1 MDRQEFITYIRE
13 PSRLG
18 HDSLPGIEKLAED
31 FPYCQS
37 LKILRLLNLHLTN
50 HVMYGEQLKHTAASI
65 ADRKRL
71 RQLIAALSQEKPQEP
86 ETKTPAPPLPEPPEN
101 IPEGSTILPPEEEE
115 KAPVEKEKPAVLDE
129 VPDEP
134 HQAHTKIP
142 AVEETEEERL
152 LRLKQIVENRLNEIG
167 GKDTTETPD
176 ITEEEKEEA
185 TDQEKLSKE
194 ELIDKFIE
202 EQPSISRPKAE
213 FFDPVKVARHSTTEK
228 DDLVSETLANIHAQQ
243 GNTKKAIEIYRRLSL
258 KFPEK
263 SSYFAARIE
272 KLKTEN

>member
-1 MDRQEFITYIRE
+1 MDRQEFIAYIRE
-13 PSRLG
+13 PEKLG
-18 HDSLPGIEKLAED
+18 HESLPGIEKLAKD

-37 LKILRLLNLHLTN
+37 LKILHLLNLHLTK
-50 HVMYGEQLKHTAASI
+50 HVMYGEQLRHTAASI

-71 RQLIAALSQEKPQEP
+71 RQLIAALEQKEQKEP
-86 ETKTPAPPLPEPPEN
+86 ETKIAAPPLPDPPED
-101 IPEGSTILPPEEEE
+101 IPEGSTIIPLEEEE
-115 KAPVEKEKPAVLDE
+115 KKPLEEEEKPDVEE
-129 VPDEP
+129 VAPQTDTHYE
-134 HQAHTKIP
+134 IP

-152 LRLKQIVENRLNEIG
+152 LRLKHIVENRLKEIG
-167 GKDTTETPD
+167 GTGKTEAQ
-176 ITEEEKEEA
+176 EEEPEESPDA
-185 TDQEKLSKE
+185 QAELSKE

-213 FFDPVKVARHSTTEK
+213 FFDPVKVARHSTTEQ